1 MAAEFDADLHAV
13 DQLAQHAAEVVAQP
27 RCAAE
32 LDGMGD
38 LVDRDPGG
46 ELVAV
51 ETQVASG
58 LRQIRRQQQQTR
70 GLLGVQQ
77 RDVVL
82 AEYALREDPGDRANL
97 GAQQEL
103 GDRAHRRRQRSVA
116 VARCVVSG
124 SSSGRIVA
132 MLASIQRGRSIS
144 SNVWQTLWGLQAGV
158 GADARGEPLRQRL
171 HSRSTRTWFEMPIR
185 LCRPRASRRRAVPRS
200 QSIPAHRLERTH
212 SYAWPV
218 PASRETELFE
228 RAGARDVLA
237 WLRLLTDPSD
247 SSAVVRALG
256 RPPIELRQV
265 DIARVVQVARK
276 AKLDI
281 VAALGPAIES
291 PQMPPE
297 ARERIERFQA
307 LHEEAKIAFEALRP
321 RLACSPQELASELT
335 AASEARLLGGET
347 IAQARV
353 QTLEATVELMHEEV
367 LGGALRIAGRLGE
380 LRLDTD
386 LDISHGVVR
395 YLELVKLAALKERP
409 VGQSL
414 AEALADINQ
423 RLLAACTPLQREIF
437 QTSTLDEALLAN
449 ERTGLES
456 NTAGVGDEAA
466 GARAPRREA
475 GEDRQLGGA
484 GATVSPKTAV
494 AAPALGVFA
503 RSEEP
508 SLQAFLPTRGD
519 GLVLSASDIDTYR
532 ACPLR
537 YKLGRVLKIPS
548 AQTLH
553 QRFGIVVH
561 QVLERYHAAE
571 HTTVEQMMDLFEGCW
586 RRGGFGDSDKERAL
600 KGTSELHVKARAAL
614 VLYHRRLE
622 AHEAEPV
629 WFERSFSFKLG
640 PHHLRGRVDRVDK
653 LEDGAY
659 ELIDYKT
666 SRPKTAEQLADDV
679 QLSLYAVGAR
689 ESWEVE
695 AERLSYYYV
704 LDDVKIPVPSA
715 EMDPD
720 WIARV
725 VAEVGEAIMG
735 QRFEPTPSP
744 SVCGL
749 CDYRIACPA
758 WER

>member
-1 MAAEFDADLHAV
+1 M
-13 DQLAQHAAEVVAQP
+13 
-27 RCAAE
+27 
-32 LDGMGD
+32 
-38 LVDRDPGG
+38 
-46 ELVAV
+46 
-51 ETQVASG
+51 
-58 LRQIRRQQQQTR
+58 
-70 GLLGVQQ
+70 
-77 RDVVL
+77 
-82 AEYALREDPGDRANL
+82 
-97 GAQQEL
+97 
-103 GDRAHRRRQRSVA
+103 
-116 VARCVVSG
+116 
-124 SSSGRIVA
+124 
-132 MLASIQRGRSIS
+132 
-144 SNVWQTLWGLQAGV
+144 
-158 GADARGEPLRQRL
+158 
-171 HSRSTRTWFEMPIR
+171 
-185 LCRPRASRRRAVPRS
+185 
-200 QSIPAHRLERTH
+200 
-212 SYAWPV
+212 
-218 PASRETELFE
+218 PASRIELFE
-228 RAGARDVLA
+228 RAAARDVLA

-297 ARERIERFQA
+297 ARERIEHFQA
-307 LHEEAKIAFEALRP
+307 LHEEARIAFEVLRP
-321 RLACSPQELASELT
+321 RLSCSPQELAAELT
-335 AASEARLLGGET
+335 AASEARLLGGEK
-347 IAQARV
+347 ISQARA
-353 QTLEATVELMHEEV
+353 QTLEATVELMREEV

-395 YLELVKLAALKERP
+395 YLELVKLAALKDRP
-409 VGQSL
+409 PGQGL
-414 AEALADINQ
+414 GEALADINQ

-437 QTSTLDEALLAN
+437 QTSTLDEALLAS
-449 ERTGLES
+449 E
-456 NTAGVGDEAA
+456 
-466 GARAPRREA
+466 REA
-475 GEDRQLGGA
+475 FEPSSAGTNELERSEGRSGEHGSGEEDQLERVDA
-484 GATVSPKTAV
+484 QVAPKAAV
-494 AAPALGVFA
+494 APPALGAFA
-503 RSEEP
+503 RREEP
-508 SLQAFLPTRGD
+508 SLQAFLPRRGD
-519 GLVLSASDIDTYR
+519 GVVLSASDIDTYR

-553 QRFGIVVH
+553 QRFGIAVH

-571 HTTVEQMMDLFEGCW
+571 HTTVEQMMELFENCW
-586 RRGGFGDSDKERAL
+586 RRGGFGDSDRER
-600 KGTSELHVKARAAL
+600 ELHVKARAAL

-622 AHEAEPV
+622 AHEAEPA
-629 WFERSFSFKLG
+629 WFERSFSFRLG

-653 LEDGAY
+653 LADGAY

-666 SRPKTAEQLADDV
+666 SRPKTAEQLGDDV

-689 ESWEVE
+689 ESWQVE

-704 LDDVKIPVPSA
+704 LDDLKVPVPSA

-725 VAEVGEAIMG
+725 VAEVGEAILA

>member
-1 MAAEFDADLHAV
+1 LE
-13 DQLAQHAAEVVAQP
+13 
-27 RCAAE
+27 
-32 LDGMGD
+32 
-38 LVDRDPGG
+38 
-46 ELVAV
+46 
-51 ETQVASG
+51 
-58 LRQIRRQQQQTR
+58 
-70 GLLGVQQ
+70 
-77 RDVVL
+77 
-82 AEYALREDPGDRANL
+82 
-97 GAQQEL
+97 GA
-103 GDRAHRRRQRSVA
+103 RSYPWSVA
-116 VARCVVSG
+116 ISA
-124 SSSGRIVA
+124 IA
-132 MLASIQRGRSIS
+132 LASP
-144 SNVWQTLWGLQAGV
+144 AGSA
-158 GADARGEPLRQRL
+158 GADGAG
-171 HSRSTRTWFEMPIR
+171 TF
-185 LCRPRASRRRAVPRS
+185 
-200 QSIPAHRLERTH
+200 
-212 SYAWPV
+212 
-218 PASRETELFE
+218 FE

-237 WLRLLTDPSD
+237 WLRLLSDPSD

-256 RPPIELRQV
+256 RPPIEMRQV

-276 AKLDI
+276 SKLDM
-281 VAALGPAIES
+281 VAALGPAIEA

-297 ARERIERFQA
+297 ARERIERFRA
-307 LHEEAKIAFEALRP
+307 LHDEAKVAFEALRP
-321 RLACSPQELASELT
+321 RLGCSPQELVAELT

-347 IAQARV
+347 ISEPRA
-353 QTLEATVELMHEEV
+353 QTLEATVELMGEEV
-367 LGGALRIAGRLGE
+367 LGGARRIAGRLGE

-409 VGQSL
+409 AGQSMS
-414 AEALADINQ
+414 EALVDINQ

-437 QTSTLDEALLAN
+437 QTSMLDEALLAS
-449 ERTGLES
+449 ER
-456 NTAGVGDEAA
+456 NTPA
-466 GARAPRREA
+466 ARALEQGEPEPSEVLA
-475 GEDRQLGGA
+475 GGIEPLA
-484 GATVSPKTAV
+484 GYRGELRDTAVPAKAAV
-494 AAPALGVFA
+494 AAPALGAFA
-503 RSEEP
+503 RREEP
-508 SLQAFLPTRGD
+508 SLQAFLPKRGE

-553 QRFGIVVH
+553 QRFGIAVH

-571 HTTVEQMMDLFEGCW
+571 HSTVPQMMELFETCW
-586 RRGGFGDSDKERAL
+586 RRGGFGDSDRER
-600 KGTSELHVKARAAL
+600 ELYAKARAAL
-614 VLYHRRLE
+614 VLYHQHLE

-653 LEDGAY
+653 LPDGAY
-659 ELIDYKT
+659 EMIDYKT

-679 QLSLYAVGAR
+679 QLSLYALGAR
-689 ESWEVE
+689 ESWDVQ

-704 LDDVKIPVPSA
+704 LDDLKVPVPSA

-725 VAEVGEAIMG
+725 VAEVGEAIMA

-749 CDYRIACPA
+749 CDFRIACPA

>member
-1 MAAEFDADLHAV
+1 MAVSRTAFASSAES
-13 DQLAQHAAEVVAQP
+13 P
-27 RCAAE
+27 
-32 LDGMGD
+32 GD
-38 LVDRDPGG
+38 
-46 ELVAV
+46 V
-51 ETQVASG
+51 ET
-58 LRQIRRQQQQTR
+58 
-70 GLLGVQQ
+70 
-77 RDVVL
+77 
-82 AEYALREDPGDRANL
+82 
-97 GAQQEL
+97 
-103 GDRAHRRRQRSVA
+103 
-116 VARCVVSG
+116 
-124 SSSGRIVA
+124 
-132 MLASIQRGRSIS
+132 
-144 SNVWQTLWGLQAGV
+144 AG
-158 GADARGEPLRQRL
+158 
-171 HSRSTRTWFEMPIR
+171 TF
-185 LCRPRASRRRAVPRS
+185 
-200 QSIPAHRLERTH
+200 
-212 SYAWPV
+212 
-218 PASRETELFE
+218 FE
-228 RAGARDVLA
+228 RAAARDVLA

-281 VAALGPAIES
+281 VTALGPAIES

-307 LHEEAKIAFEALRP
+307 LHDEARIAFEALRP
-321 RLACSPQELASELT
+321 RLGCSPQELAAELT

-347 IAQARV
+347 ISEPRA
-353 QTLEATVELMHEEV
+353 QTLEATVELMREEV

-395 YLELVKLAALKERP
+395 YLELVKLAALKDRP
-409 VGQSL
+409 AGQGL

-437 QTSTLDEALLAN
+437 QTSTLDEALFAS
-449 ERTGLES
+449 ERGQAE
-456 NTAGVGDEAA
+456 A
-466 GARAPRREA
+466 GAAEQGGPDSGVAERSGVQAPDAAHVESPVA
-475 GEDRQLGGA
+475 SP
-484 GATVSPKTAV
+484 SPKAAV
-494 AAPALGVFA
+494 AALALGAFA
-503 RSEEP
+503 RREEP
-508 SLQAFLPTRGD
+508 SLQAFLPRRGD

-553 QRFGIVVH
+553 QRFGIAVH

-571 HTTVEQMMDLFEGCW
+571 HTTIEQMMELFESCW
-586 RRGGFGDSDKERAL
+586 RRGGFGGSDRER
-600 KGTSELHVKARAAL
+600 ELHVKARAAL

-622 AHEAEPV
+622 AHEAEPA

-653 LEDGAY
+653 LADGAY

-704 LDDVKIPVPSA
+704 LDDLKVPVPSA

-725 VAEVGEAIMG
+725 VVEVGEAIMA

>member
-1 MAAEFDADLHAV
+1 M
-13 DQLAQHAAEVVAQP
+13 
-27 RCAAE
+27 
-32 LDGMGD
+32 
-38 LVDRDPGG
+38 
-46 ELVAV
+46 
-51 ETQVASG
+51 
-58 LRQIRRQQQQTR
+58 
-70 GLLGVQQ
+70 
-77 RDVVL
+77 
-82 AEYALREDPGDRANL
+82 
-97 GAQQEL
+97 
-103 GDRAHRRRQRSVA
+103 
-116 VARCVVSG
+116 
-124 SSSGRIVA
+124 
-132 MLASIQRGRSIS
+132 
-144 SNVWQTLWGLQAGV
+144 
-158 GADARGEPLRQRL
+158 
-171 HSRSTRTWFEMPIR
+171 
-185 LCRPRASRRRAVPRS
+185 
-200 QSIPAHRLERTH
+200 
-212 SYAWPV
+212 
-218 PASRETELFE
+218 PASRIELFE
-228 RAGARDVLA
+228 RAAARDVLA

-297 ARERIERFQA
+297 ARERIEDFQA
-307 LHEEAKIAFEALRP
+307 LHEEARIAFEALRP
-321 RLACSPQELASELT
+321 RLGCSPQELVAELT
-335 AASEARLLGGET
+335 AASEARLLSGEK
-347 IAQARV
+347 ISQARA
-353 QTLEATVELMHEEV
+353 QTLQETVELMREEV

-395 YLELVKLAALKERP
+395 YLELVKLAALKDRP
-409 VGQSL
+409 AGHSL
-414 AEALADINQ
+414 SEALADINQ

-437 QTSTLDEALLAN
+437 QTSTLDEALLAS
-449 ERTGLES
+449 ERIALEPS
-456 NTAGVGDEAA
+456 SAGTSEPEPGEGRSDRYGPGGDGQLEQVRAQ
-466 GARAPRREA
+466 GA
-475 GEDRQLGGA
+475 
-484 GATVSPKTAV
+484 PKAAV
-494 AAPALGVFA
+494 AAPALGAFA
-503 RSEEP
+503 RREEP
-508 SLQAFLPTRGD
+508 SLQAFLPKRGD
-519 GLVLSASDIDTYR
+519 GVVLSASDIDTYR

-553 QRFGIVVH
+553 QRFGSAVH

-571 HTTVEQMMDLFEGCW
+571 YTTVEKMMELFESCW
-586 RRGGFGDSDKERAL
+586 RRGGFGDSDRER
-600 KGTSELHVKARAAL
+600 ELHVKARAAL

-622 AHEAEPV
+622 AHEAEPA

-653 LEDGAY
+653 LADGAY

-666 SRPKTAEQLADDV
+666 SRPRTAEQLADDV

-704 LDDVKIPVPSA
+704 LDDLKVPVPSA

-725 VAEVGEAIMG
+725 VAEVGEAIMA

-744 SVCGL
+744 SVCRL

>member
-1 MAAEFDADLHAV
+1 
-13 DQLAQHAAEVVAQP
+13 
-27 RCAAE
+27 
-32 LDGMGD
+32 
-38 LVDRDPGG
+38 
-46 ELVAV
+46 VAV
-51 ETQVASG
+51 SRTAFAPPAAS
-58 LRQIRRQQQQTR
+58 
-70 GLLGVQQ
+70 
-77 RDVVL
+77 
-82 AEYALREDPGDRANL
+82 
-97 GAQQEL
+97 L
-103 GDRAHRRRQRSVA
+103 GDVEA
-116 VARCVVSG
+116 
-124 SSSGRIVA
+124 
-132 MLASIQRGRSIS
+132 
-144 SNVWQTLWGLQAGV
+144 AG
-158 GADARGEPLRQRL
+158 
-171 HSRSTRTWFEMPIR
+171 TF
-185 LCRPRASRRRAVPRS
+185 
-200 QSIPAHRLERTH
+200 
-212 SYAWPV
+212 
-218 PASRETELFE
+218 FE

-281 VAALGPAIES
+281 VAALGSAIES

-297 ARERIERFQA
+297 ARERIEHFQA
-307 LHEEAKIAFEALRP
+307 LHEEARIAFEALRP
-321 RLACSPQELASELT
+321 RLGCSPQELAAELT

-347 IAQARV
+347 ISRTRA
-353 QTLEATVELMHEEV
+353 QTLQETVELMREEV

-395 YLELVKLAALKERP
+395 YLELVKLAALKDRP
-409 VGQSL
+409 PGQGLS
-414 AEALADINQ
+414 EALEDINQ

-437 QTSTLDEALLAN
+437 QTSTLDEALLAS
-449 ERTGLES
+449 EHTALEPRLTGASEPEPS
-456 NTAGVGDEAA
+456 AGRSDGHVS
-466 GARAPRREA
+466 
-475 GEDRQLGGA
+475 GEDERLGA
-484 GATVSPKTAV
+484 PLAPKAAV
-494 AAPALGVFA
+494 AAPALGAFA
-503 RSEEP
+503 RREEP
-508 SLQAFLPTRGD
+508 SLEAFLPRRGD
-519 GLVLSASDIDTYR
+519 GVVLSASDIDTYR

-553 QRFGIVVH
+553 QRFGIAVH

-571 HTTVEQMMDLFEGCW
+571 HTTVEQMMELLESCW
-586 RRGGFGDSDKERAL
+586 RRGGFGDSDRER
-600 KGTSELHVKARAAL
+600 ELHLKARAAL

-622 AHEAEPV
+622 AHEAEPA

-653 LEDGAY
+653 LADGAY

-666 SRPKTAEQLADDV
+666 SRPKTAEQLTDDV

-704 LDDVKIPVPSA
+704 LDDLKVPVPST

-725 VAEVGEAIMG
+725 VAEVGEAIMA
-735 QRFEPTPSP
+735 QRFEPSPSP